1 MDAMDADD
9 NLSDASLIEDDDE
22 EEELIIQTSEQEY
35 DEDVC
40 VNNFTKIFLNAY
52 IKNFVKSHNIFKQ
65 ILQYNFV
72 QFREFFQ

>member
-40 VNNFTKIFLNAY
+40 LNNFTKKFLNAY

-72 QFREFFQ
+72 QFHEFFQ

>member
-40 VNNFTKIFLNAY
+40 LNNFTKKIFNCIY
-52 IKNFVKSHNIFKQ
+52 
-65 ILQYNFV
+65 
-72 QFREFFQ
+72 

>member
-1 MDAMDADD
+1 MIWKEIIFFCVDKIENNLSKMDAMDADD

-40 VNNFTKIFLNAY
+40 LNHFTK
-52 IKNFVKSHNIFKQ
+52 
-65 ILQYNFV
+65 
-72 QFREFFQ
+72 FFQIY